1 MSNIYEQRFFSALKD
16 TFIGHPIKGKSGYV
30 NLMAIKAKYFA
41 DIEPYIQAEIES
53 KIEAGFREELFE
65 KLYSFFD
72 CYLNET
78 GTVFFAN
85 SQLHKNLYEKVY
97 SDRDDV
103 ALFWKTQ
110 KLYYVKSEANYE
122 DLQTDVN
129 GIKILFDA
137 SEIKHAKG
145 NEKKAIQFFL
155 TKATKDEVIFKVR
168 YQENNKYDRLKEYL
182 ELKNNN
188 DIIDKCLDEYGASIH
203 PNIVFAK
210 TELDPTVFERKTDSR
225 KCIYFENIDDAL
237 KSVKVEFSVNDY
249 TLMLHY
255 LHKKGIILYEE
266 DLKKIFTIYK
276 RQNEIDYFIH
286 KDAEG
291 FLKEQFDIYVYNWL
305 FNDLETDF
313 DAATVK
319 RMQNIKKIAHKVI
332 EYIARFEDELKA
344 IWEKPKFVRNSNYVL
359 TIDNLFPFINKP
371 KGEIFNNETTI
382 IRNYSDSKGL
392 EILTEIFNHEGIQ
405 EQKKEWNKDIA
416 INDLISKN
424 SFNERFKYLTID
436 TKHFKSLEIKILS
449 VFDNIEEKLN
459 GKLIKTDNWQGINS
473 IRPAYANK
481 VKTIYIDPPFN
492 KENEA
497 DYKYKVKY
505 KNSTWNTILDNRLNI
520 SKHLLKDEGSYFVRC
535 DYNGNFFVKL
545 LLDKALGDENYRNE
559 IVVNRFKRQLDELSR
574 LNFATESL
582 FYYGK
587 SSRHTPNKMYRP
599 RNCTFC
605 GQTLEPSWRP
615 MSSPGL
621 RESPIEDAHLDLFPS
636 DVIIV
641 DENGKKKTMARIIGG
656 NVMLPPKGRHWT
668 FKQSRIF
675 EMEKNRRL
683 RINKSIA
690 FKDINGNRH
699 EGLPEYLQT
708 DETPIDTTWTDLK
721 GYAFGSNFST
731 ENAEELLKRVILF
744 SSNIGDTIVDFF
756 LGSGT
761 TIAVAQKLS
770 RKWIGM
776 EIGDHFYS
784 YILPRM
790 KDVLAGFSIGIS
802 SDEDVKWQGG
812 GFFKYYELEQY
823 EEVLARAKYQ
833 WQGKEGENSVEQYS
847 FLQDEKLLDAIEIDY
862 QNKNA
867 KVVFER
873 LYPDVDIAE
882 TLSNVSGKHIK
893 QIFEDKVVFE
903 DGSEV
908 VYAEM
913 TFEKY
918 PWIKPLIWWN
928 SK

>member
-30 NLMAIKAKYFA
+30 NLMDIKAKYFA
-41 DIEPYIQAEIES
+41 DIEPYIHAEIES
-53 KIEAGFREELFE
+53 KIEAKFREELFE

-145 NEKKAIQFFL
+145 NEKKTIQFFL

-344 IWEKPKFVRNSNYVL
+344 IWEKPKFVRNCNYVL
-359 TIDNLFPFINKP
+359 TLDKLADNVDLIKKILDSPGWKNQVAEWQELNK
-371 KGEIFNNETTI
+371 EWTDNNGDTT
-382 IRNYSDSKGL
+382 
-392 EILTEIFNHEGIQ
+392 
-405 EQKKEWNKDIA
+405 KKEWAEFAFANNAGFEKEIVVK
-416 INDLISKN
+416 SKL
-424 SFNERFKYLTID
+424 NEKYQYLPID
-436 TKHFKSLEIKILS
+436 TKFFPELKYQILS
-449 VFDNIEEKLN
+449 CFADLDSTID
-459 GKLIKTDNWQGINS
+459 GTIIKTDNWQGLNS
-473 IRPAYANK
+473 LKNK
-481 VKTIYIDPPFN
+481 LKDIIDLVYIDPPFN
-492 KENEA
+492 TGS
-497 DYKYKVKY
+497 DFKYKDSY
-505 KNSTWNTILDNRLNI
+505 QDSTWLSLILD
-520 SKHLLKDEGSYFVRC
+520 
-535 DYNGNFFVKL
+535 
-545 LLDKALGDENYRNE
+545 
-559 IVVNRFKRQLDELSR
+559 
-574 LNFATESL
+574 
-582 FYYGK
+582 
-587 SSRHTPNKMYRP
+587 
-599 RNCTFC
+599 
-605 GQTLEPSWRP
+605 
-615 MSSPGL
+615 
-621 RESPIEDAHLDLFPS
+621 
-636 DVIIV
+636 
-641 DENGKKKTMARIIGG
+641 RIIIT
-656 NVMLPPKGRHWT
+656 H
-668 FKQSRIF
+668 
-675 EMEKNRRL
+675 
-683 RINKSIA
+683 
-690 FKDINGNRH
+690 
-699 EGLPEYLQT
+699 
-708 DETPIDTTWTDLK
+708 
-721 GYAFGSNFST
+721 
-731 ENAEELLKRVILF
+731 ELLKKSGTFYFHIDYRANYLARILLDRVFGKNNILNEIIYGYRIQGIKRNAYANKHDTIYAYTKANPDLNF
-744 SSNIGDTIVDFF
+744 HKFYPERERQIYNKPFIDTQTISPDLSSLSQKDRDAINNSLTTNRPLADKFKEKLFNQYYSETFVRDIWDHDRTKPLISGSSEYLKFQTQKSEGLLSRIIENSTDIGDVVLDYFS
-756 LGSGT
+756 GSGT
-761 TIAVAQKLS
+761 TISTAHKLG
-770 RKWIGM
+770 RKWFAM
-776 EIGDHFYS
+776 EIGEHFYGTN
-784 YILPRM
+784 IPRL
-790 KDVLAGFSIGIS
+790 KWTLIGNKIGIS
-802 SDEDVKWQGG
+802 EDNTFNGG

-833 WQGKEGENSVEQYS
+833 WQGKEGENSVEHYS

-873 LYPDVDIAE
+873 LYPEVDIAE

-928 SK
+928 GK

>member
-30 NLMAIKAKYFA
+30 NLMDIKAKYFA
-41 DIEPYIQAEIES
+41 DIEPYIHAEIES
-53 KIEAGFREELFE
+53 KIEAKFREELFE

-225 KCIYFENIDDAL
+225 KCIYFENIDDTL

-344 IWEKPKFVRNSNYVL
+344 IWEKPKFVRNCNYVL
-359 TIDNLFPFINKP
+359 TLDKLADNVALIKKILDSPGWKKQVAEWQELNK
-371 KGEIFNNETTI
+371 EWT
-382 IRNYSDSKGL
+382 DSKGD
-392 EILTEIFNHEGIQ
+392 TT
-405 EQKKEWNKDIA
+405 KKEWAEFAFANNAGFEKEVVEKNK
-416 INDLISKN
+416 L
-424 SFNERFKYLTID
+424 NEKYKYLPID
-436 TKHFKSLEIKILS
+436 TKFFPELKYQILS
-449 VFDNIEEKLN
+449 HFTNYDKQLDAILV
-459 GKLIKTDNWQGINS
+459 KTDNYLLLQDLQNKYKES
-473 IRPAYANK
+473 IQQ
-481 VKTIYIDPPFN
+481 VYIDPPFN
-492 KENEA
+492 TGSDFPYKDSYQDASWLTLMHDRMQLTKALMKPDASFYLHLDENANYLGRMISDMVFGKSNFRREIIWNIQVLSG
-497 DYKYKVKY
+497 YKVKGAETNWILGHQSIYFYTKNGKY
-505 KNSTWNTILDNRLNI
+505 KFNKLTQAQSLKYLESFNQTDESGRSYQVAHGRRIYKEEVIAKGKPYGDVWNKIRDLIDVERPFLEVWKELVPTLEPDLLFESVWSDVMSFQQQPTSAERVLFETQKPEKLLERIILSGTDKGDIVMDYFAGSGSTLVTSIKLGRKCISAEQNEYINNTILPRVKRTLFGHKTSVSIDN
-520 SKHLLKDEGSYFVRC
+520 
-535 DYNGNFFVKL
+535 DY
-545 LLDKALGDENYRNE
+545 Y
-559 IVVNRFKRQLDELSR
+559 
-574 LNFATESL
+574 
-582 FYYGK
+582 
-587 SSRHTPNKMYRP
+587 
-599 RNCTFC
+599 
-605 GQTLEPSWRP
+605 
-615 MSSPGL
+615 
-621 RESPIEDAHLDLFPS
+621 
-636 DVIIV
+636 
-641 DENGKKKTMARIIGG
+641 
-656 NVMLPPKGRHWT
+656 
-668 FKQSRIF
+668 
-675 EMEKNRRL
+675 
-683 RINKSIA
+683 
-690 FKDINGNRH
+690 
-699 EGLPEYLQT
+699 
-708 DETPIDTTWTDLK
+708 
-721 GYAFGSNFST
+721 
-731 ENAEELLKRVILF
+731 
-744 SSNIGDTIVDFF
+744 
-756 LGSGT
+756 
-761 TIAVAQKLS
+761 
-770 RKWIGM
+770 
-776 EIGDHFYS
+776 
-784 YILPRM
+784 
-790 KDVLAGFSIGIS
+790 
-802 SDEDVKWQGG
+802 GG
-812 GFFKYYELEQY
+812 GFVCYYELEQY

-833 WQGKEGENSVEQYS
+833 WQGKEGENSVEHYS

-873 LYPDVDIAE
+873 LYPEVDIAE